1 MKKILLPTD
10 FSDNAW
16 NAIFTAVKL
25 YANIPCYFYVLHA
38 YEPNTLNLL
47 DNKSQ
52 QRLGVI
58 YDSLKKYS
66 EQQLTKVLDYM
77 NKNHKNSNHSF
88 ETISKSDTLVE
99 AIKEE
104 AYKKDIDLI
113 VMGTQGAT
121 SAKEIFMGSQTV
133 KVLKKLKTYPILAIP
148 TDYNFQVLRS
158 LIFPTDFTR
167 KYEKSELLPLTH
179 LAAQW
184 KAEIKV
190 VHVAVEFMLNDT
202 QKANMKILED
212 RLRESHFSYHQLPF
226 DNNIASSIEHYVIET
241 RADLICMVRHYHGV
255 WERFI
260 KEAVIKK
267 IAFHSKVPVL
277 FLSEHP

>member
-47 DNKSQ
+47 DAKSQ

-58 YDSLKKYS
+58 YDSLKQYS
-66 EQQLTKVLDYM
+66 EQQLAKVLDYM
-77 NKNHKNSNHSF
+77 NKNHKISNHSF
-88 ETISKSDTLVE
+88 ETISKSDTLE
-99 AIKEE
+99 GAIKEE
-104 AYKKDIDLI
+104 VSNKDIDLI
-113 VMGTQGAT
+113 IMGTQGAT

-133 KVLKKLKTYPILAIP
+133 KVLKKLKNYPILAIP
-148 TDYNFQVLRS
+148 THYNFQVLRS
-158 LIFPTDFTR
+158 LVFPTDFTR
-167 KYEKSELLPLTH
+167 KYEKFELLPLTH
-179 LAAQW
+179 LAALW

-226 DNNIASSIEHYVIET
+226 DTNIASSIEHYVLET
-241 RADLICMVRHYHGV
+241 GADLICMVRYYHGF

-260 KEAVIKK
+260 KEDVIKK

>member
-47 DNKSQ
+47 DAKSQ

-58 YDSLKKYS
+58 YDSLKRYS
-66 EQQLTKVLDYM
+66 EQQLAKVLDYM
-77 NKNHKNSNHSF
+77 NENHKNSNHSF
-88 ETISKSDTLVE
+88 ETISKSATLVE

-104 AYKKDIDLI
+104 VSKKDIDLI

-133 KVLKKLKTYPILAIP
+133 KVLKKLKNNPVLAIP
-148 TDYNFQVLRS
+148 TGYNFQVLRS
-158 LIFPTDFTR
+158 LVFPTDFTR

-190 VHVAVEFMLNDT
+190 VHVAVEFILNNT

-212 RLRESHFSYHQLPF
+212 RLRESHFSYHQLPL
-226 DNNIASSIEHYVIET
+226 DTNIASSIEHYVMET
-241 RADLICMVRHYHGV
+241 RADLICMVRYYHGF

-260 KEAVIKK
+260 KEPVIKK